1 MAAGD
6 EAQSIEIF
14 EELCDIC
21 RQQGL
26 LKDAPAGLLQ
36 IAQQQLADLAE
47 LMRSYG
53 FPTPG
58 WGEEEDAEE
67 SNGAA
72 DMAVDQ
78 VALLTCLS
86 FMLFRC
92 SVLCINSTQRQQN
105 TIPVM
110 QSRVTD
116 PGHFAMQHC
125 VGLNMHCEVCRK
137 LPRTD
142 DWYKQT
148 TQALGMQHP
157 ALLDLFAAIAEH
169 AAMHAFR

>member
-1 MAAGD
+1 MAVGD

-21 RQQGL
+21 RRQGL

-67 SNGAA
+67 SNSAA

-92 SVLCINSTQRQQN
+92 SVLCTNSTQRQQN
-105 TIPVM
+105 TMPVM
-110 QSRVTD
+110 QS
-116 PGHFAMQHC
+116 
-125 VGLNMHCEVCRK
+125 
-137 LPRTD
+137 
-142 DWYKQT
+142 
-148 TQALGMQHP
+148 
-157 ALLDLFAAIAEH
+157 
-169 AAMHAFR
+169 